1 MAYKFSNK
9 SISKIDTC
17 HPLIREWVYKAMEYQ
32 RFDITIIEGHRS
44 DERQDELKRQ
54 NLSRLSGGQ
63 SKHNHFPSLAID
75 LLPSPTTKWEDI
87 ETFKRFGEFMIGV
100 AAGLNMLVR
109 WGGDWDMD
117 GKTNDQKFNDY
128 VHFELII

>member
-1 MAYKFSNK
+1 MAYKFSNR
-9 SISKIDTC
+9 SIDKINTC
-17 HPLIREWVYKAMEYQ
+17 HESLRELVYKAMEYQ
-32 RFDITIIEGHRS
+32 RFDIVVIEGHRS
-44 DERQDELKRQ
+44 NERQDELKRQ
-54 NLSRLSGGQ
+54 KLSEKSAGE

-75 LLPSPTTKWEDI
+75 LMPSPATKWEDI
-87 ETFKRFGEFMIGV
+87 ETFKRFGEFIIGV
-100 AAGLNMLVR
+100 AAGLDILIR

>member
-1 MAYKFSNK
+1 MAYKFSNR
-9 SISKIDTC
+9 SIDKINTC
-17 HPLIREWVYKAMEYQ
+17 HESLRELVYKAMEYQ
-32 RFDITIIEGHRS
+32 RFDIVVIEGHRS
-44 DERQDELKRQ
+44 NERQDELKRQ
-54 NLSRLSGGQ
+54 KLSEKSAGE

-75 LLPSPTTKWEDI
+75 LMPSPATKWDDI

-100 AAGLNMLVR
+100 AAGLDILIR

>member
-1 MAYKFSNK
+1 MAYKFSNR
-9 SISKIDTC
+9 SINKINTC
-17 HPLIREWVYKAMEYQ
+17 HESLRELVYKAMDYQ
-32 RFDITIIEGHRS
+32 RFDIVVIEWHRS
-44 DERQDELKRQ
+44 NERQDELKRQ
-54 NLSRLSGGQ
+54 KLSEKSAGE

-75 LLPSPTTKWEDI
+75 LMPSPTTKWDDI

-100 AAGLNMLVR
+100 AAGLDILIR

>member
-1 MAYKFSNK
+1 MAYKFSNR
-9 SISKIDTC
+9 SIDKINTC
-17 HPLIREWVYKAMEYQ
+17 HESLRELVYKAMDYQ
-32 RFDITIIEGHRS
+32 RFDIVVIEGHRS
-44 DERQDELKRQ
+44 DERQGELKRK
-54 NLSRLSGGQ
+54 NLSKKSAGE
-63 SKHNHFPSLAID
+63 SKHNYFPSLAID
-75 LLPSPTTKWEDI
+75 LMPSPTTKWDDI

-100 AAGLNMLVR
+100 AAGLDILIR